1 MSSKQCT
8 CGADAAPGR
17 SECQPC
23 RHLRLKAGNP
33 VRKSTDKPA
42 APVVPPAE
50 QVTLDREQNKLRAEL
65 KVVKA
70 KYQESLKTIEA
81 QEASLSVVAEL
92 KEGLETH
99 TIEPNYPSGTGE
111 ATVVVVASDWHI
123 EETVG
128 AEVGGLNKFY
138 LTIAHKRAER
148 FFAKAHRL
156 TTLLAQDVKIPTMVL
171 ALLGDFISGHIHD
184 ELVENNS
191 LSPMHAIVDAQNLLA
206 SGIQFLLDNSDRKIH
221 IPCHSGNH
229 SRTTLKT
236 RFATENGHSLEYLL
250 YVALADHFRNE
261 PRVTF
266 QIAEGM
272 HSYVQVYNTMVRFQ
286 HGHACKYGGG
296 VGGIYIPLAKA
307 IAQWSRARHADL
319 DVMGH
324 FHQQVDGGHFLV
336 NGSLIGYNSFALS
349 MRCGYETPKQTLFLL
364 DKNRGRTFNAPI
376 LLES

>member
-1 MSSKQCT
+1 MSSKQCA
-8 CGADAAPGR
+8 CGSLAYR
-17 SECQPC
+17 RRNECLRC
-23 RHLRLKAGNP
+23 VRIRHKANL
-33 VRKSTDKPA
+33 VRKSTDRPLEPV
-42 APVVPPAE
+42 APVSVPPAE

-99 TIEPNYPSGTGE
+99 TIEPHHPSGTSE

-128 AEVGGLNKFY
+128 AEVGGLNKFN
-138 LTIAHKRAER
+138 LAIAHTRAER

-156 TTLLAQDVKIPTMVL
+156 TTLLAQDVKIPTMIL

-191 LSPMHAIVDAQNLLA
+191 LSPMHAIVEAQNLLA

-250 YVALADHFRNE
+250 YVTLADHFRHE
-261 PRVTF
+261 PRVTI
-266 QIAEGM
+266 QIA
-272 HSYVQVYNTMVRFQ
+272 
-286 HGHACKYGGG
+286 
-296 VGGIYIPLAKA
+296 
-307 IAQWSRARHADL
+307 
-319 DVMGH
+319 
-324 FHQQVDGGHFLV
+324 
-336 NGSLIGYNSFALS
+336 
-349 MRCGYETPKQTLFLL
+349 
-364 DKNRGRTFNAPI
+364 
-376 LLES
+376 